1 MVWKNDNPGQNCS
14 YTDMQYSDNG
24 GRKKKKKTKTQ
35 SITDYKAETKQTNIW
50 VALRLVLVFLLSFQN

>member
-24 GRKKKKKTKTQ
+24 GRKKKTKTQ
-35 SITDYKAETKQTNIW
+35 SITDYKAEKKKD
-50 VALRLVLVFLLSFQN
+50 